1 MREFKPQDK
10 PLVSVVIPIYNVE
23 KYVAQCLDSIINQSY
38 TNLEIICVN
47 DGSTDSSGAIVQ
59 EYARKDYRIRYFEQE
74 NQGGGVARNTGLKK
88 ARGEWVLIFD
98 SDDYMR
104 SFAIESLLQRALQ
117 SKSQIVIA
125 KSEELSENGNIVPMD
140 WALRLDLLPQKEIF
154 NYKDMGDCIFGFC
167 VGWAWDKLYNR
178 AFIESHNL
186 RFEPV
191 KSSDDLLFTFS
202 SLVQADSISVCE
214 KVLFTH
220 RKHSTSV
227 ESSRDKVPTL
237 FLSSVSKWRDSLI
250 KMGIFSQVQRSFM
263 NWTLSFCLWHLH
275 TLKSNEA
282 YYQLFVALKIAL
294 CDLGISHYPKAM
306 FYDKKHYAQMRYIL
320 LVPLWL
326 HKLNSFRVCD
336 IKGIFRLRLSRNGS
350 VIRIFGKTLYSNG
363 KHYL

>member
-191 KSSDDLLFTFS
+191 KSSNDLLFTFS

-237 FLSSVSKWRDSLI
+237 FLSSVSK
-250 KMGIFSQVQRSFM
+250 
-263 NWTLSFCLWHLH
+263 
-275 TLKSNEA
+275 
-282 YYQLFVALKIAL
+282 
-294 CDLGISHYPKAM
+294 
-306 FYDKKHYAQMRYIL
+306 
-320 LVPLWL
+320 
-326 HKLNSFRVCD
+326 
-336 IKGIFRLRLSRNGS
+336 
-350 VIRIFGKTLYSNG
+350 
-363 KHYL
+363 